1 VTTATERRPSLAR
14 AWLVLLAAVVV
25 GALLQGASAVPGL
38 GTAAAGW
45 FAAQVVASVVVL
57 VAEVAVLAWAAR
69 AIALR
74 SALGRLTATLVAW
87 SAIVVVVTAAVA
99 VVLPFAVPLVLVVAI
114 CLLVEAAAGG
124 RNALRGLRVFRRTP
138 LRAVLSALVVVVA
151 AALSWVVALVA
162 GFFLT
167 GALGGAVTWLWFG
180 AVAGLLLVR
189 WTRLAVRARAREA
202 HTAPMP

>member
-1 VTTATERRPSLAR
+1 MTTATERRPSLAR

-25 GALLQGASAVPGL
+25 GALLQGASAIPGL

-99 VVLPFAVPLVLVVAI
+99 VVLPFAVPLVLVVAL

>member
-1 VTTATERRPSLAR
+1 MTTATERRPSLAR

-167 GALGGAVTWLWFG
+167 GALGGAATWLWFG

>member
-99 VVLPFAVPLVLVVAI
+99 VVLPFAVPLVLVVAL

>member
-25 GALLQGASAVPGL
+25 GALLQGASAIPGL

-99 VVLPFAVPLVLVVAI
+99 VVLPFAVPLVLVVAL
-114 CLLVEAAAGG
+114 CLLVESAAGG
-124 RNALRGLRVFRRTP
+124 RNALRGLRVFRCTP

-167 GALGGAVTWLWFG
+167 GALGGAATWLWFG

>member
-25 GALLQGASAVPGL
+25 GALLQGASAIPGL

>member
-1 VTTATERRPSLAR
+1 MTTATERRPSLAR

-99 VVLPFAVPLVLVVAI
+99 VVLPFAVPLVLVVAL